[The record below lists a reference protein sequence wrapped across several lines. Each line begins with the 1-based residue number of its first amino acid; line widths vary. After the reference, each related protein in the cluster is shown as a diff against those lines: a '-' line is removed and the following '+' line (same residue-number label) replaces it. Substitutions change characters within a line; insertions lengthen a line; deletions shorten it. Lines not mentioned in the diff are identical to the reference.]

1 MAQFG
6 TIYSKKMK
14 YIKINTQVNLTSGIQ
29 VPSGSAVVITEGYAD
44 VKNQKDGFIPA
55 QVAVSV
61 YTDIQ
66 AMLDGKQ
73 PIQGI
78 ADFQSPFQYAK
89 LPVDDYQTVSAET
102 LLLGAVYQDLALI
115 YGEANIEIV
124 TV

>member
-29 VPSGSAVVITEGYAD
+29 VPSGSAVIVTEGYAD

-55 QVAVSV
+55 QVSV
-61 YTDIQ
+61 ATYTDIQ

-89 LPVDDYQTVSAET
+89 LPVTDYQTVPAET
-102 LLLGAVYQDLALI
+102 LLINAVYLDLALI
-115 YGEANIEIV
+115 YGEANIEII